1 MLQAALKAWSCLK
14 SKNIDKWP
22 EPKAHG
28 SCYPTKE
35 LLQCSILWVNR
46 GKKYNL
52 PPFQVDRLPGEH
64 GEKQR
69 LSEINPK
76 FKTPH
81 GCLQIAKWAPSYGH
95 VKSRTIIICQWDF
108 WGFPTCS
115 GTRPISWAIMSH
127 HEPSNI
133 SLPRWPTKAP
143 PHRFLPGRLQ
153 CTLEWR
159 NVAPL
164 PLYLYIERER
174 KKKRET
180 GAVLA
185 CDLWS
190 STFYLLNEGHVFNI
204 LTLGMWVP
212 DRKGRWPDWRNFQPG
227 EV

>member
-1 MLQAALKAWSCLK
+1 MAVAMPWLISWTPWLQRQELMLQAALKAWSCLK

-76 FKTPH
+76 FKTPN

-159 NVAPL
+159 
-164 PLYLYIERER
+164 
-174 KKKRET
+174 K
-180 GAVLA
+180 
-185 CDLWS
+185 
-190 STFYLLNEGHVFNI
+190 
-204 LTLGMWVP
+204 
-212 DRKGRWPDWRNFQPG
+212 DRKS
-227 EV
+227 VV

>member
-1 MLQAALKAWSCLK
+1 MAVAMPWLISWTPWLQRQELMLQAALKAWSCLK

-115 GTRPISWAIMSH
+115 GTRPYHEPSWAIMSH
-127 HEPSNI
+127 QIYLCRGDQQRHLPTDFCLVGSNAH
-133 SLPRWPTKAP
+133 WNE
-143 PHRFLPGRLQ
+143 GM
-153 CTLEWR
+153 
-159 NVAPL
+159 L
-164 PLYLYIERER
+164 PLYLYI
-174 KKKRET
+174 
-180 GAVLA
+180 
-185 CDLWS
+185 
-190 STFYLLNEGHVFNI
+190 YI
-204 LTLGMWVP
+204 
-212 DRKGRWPDWRNFQPG
+212 
-227 EV
+227 